1 MPPRRV
7 LIPALAALAL
17 AACAPSAQATWFPSE
32 AIDGPSADLVKIGG
46 VDMARDGN
54 GALVYIKREAGVPHV
69 YLARFAGGGW
79 QAPERVDAG
88 IAAGASDATVAVGDG
103 FKVMI
108 LWTAA
113 GGCSAAP
120 READRRRRRSP
131 RPRSSSTA
139 EAGPS

>member
-108 LWTAA
+108 LWTA
-113 GGCSAAP
+113 GGRLFGSASGGGSAP
-120 READRRRRRSP
+120 DGVLHAP
-131 RPRSSSTA
+131 
-139 EAGPS
+139 